1 MKIAFW
7 SSAKGG
13 IGVTSNLACI
23 SIAAAIEYSCKSVLI
38 ENHYQK
44 NRLENI
50 LRYRQSHLFERHT
63 NIYCSNVGMDYI
75 FNEFSSGKYY
85 DLSGIPMD
93 NIPVTAGSMEEDP
106 LWVLKDSKEKKSYE
120 YLENM
125 KDTSLLIKEAS
136 MEILDNYLYYIP
148 VNHHLNRYIF
158 DYWLNDNIGK
168 ILKASEKF
176 ADITYVD
183 TSNENNLSSKYILE
197 EVDLVVVNLVQNSSM
212 IKYFF
217 DNYSSIL
224 DKSVFLFGN
233 YHKNSK
239 LNIQKISK
247 TYSLNK
253 ADVAVIPYNL
263 EYQEAVLKGTLVE
276 FLSSNY
282 YCKRKTPN
290 YGFIREIHKA
300 VTMIFNKTE
309 HINPKEK

>member
-13 IGVTSNLACI
+13 IGVSSNLASI
-23 SIAAAIEYSCKSVLI
+23 SIAATIEYSCKSVLI

-44 NRLENI
+44 NRLGNI
-50 LRYRQSHLFERHT
+50 LRYQQTHQFKDNGNT
-63 NIYCSNVGMDYI
+63 KCGNAGMDYI
-75 FNEFSSGKYY
+75 LNEFSAGESY
-85 DLSGIPMD
+85 DLSGNPMD
-93 NIPVTAGSMEEDP
+93 NIPITVGGRERNP
-106 LWVLKDSKEKKSYE
+106 LWELKDSGDKKNYYE
-120 YLENM
+120 NI
-125 KDTSLLIKEAS
+125 KDTSVIIKEAS

-148 VNHHLNRYIF
+148 VNHYLNRYIF
-158 DYWLNDNIGK
+158 DYQLNDNIGK

-176 ADITYVD
+176 ADIIYID

-224 DKSVFLFGN
+224 DKSVFLFSR
-233 YHKNSK
+233 YHKTSN

-247 TYSLNK
+247 TYSINK
-253 ADVAVIPYNL
+253 SDLAVIPYNI
-263 EYQEAVLKGTLVE
+263 EYQEAVLKGTVVE

-282 YCKRKTPN
+282 NCKRKNPN
-290 YGFIREIHKA
+290 YGFMRELRKA
-300 VTMIFNKTE
+300 VTMIFNKSE
-309 HINPKEK
+309 EINWKEE